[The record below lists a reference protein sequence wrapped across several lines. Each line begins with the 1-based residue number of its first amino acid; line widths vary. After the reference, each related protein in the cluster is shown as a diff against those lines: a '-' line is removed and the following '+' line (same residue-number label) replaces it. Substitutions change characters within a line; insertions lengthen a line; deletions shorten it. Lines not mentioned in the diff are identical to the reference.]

1 MDDSRRFVAAL
12 TLVVTLIGSIDSLL
26 AQTDESPRVARL
38 VKTLGS
44 DEFAA
49 RRAADLELLKLGPES
64 RRQLE
69 DAARSADPEIRLRAL
84 NLLERISVVRL
95 WEPGKISLQATDDKV
110 DRLLAM
116 CAEQTGNHVF
126 VGDPYSEFINGPVT
140 VQLQEKPYWQ
150 ALDELA
156 SLTGNHVR
164 PHYDSRM
171 AGVVIATGAAGKYP
185 TAYAGPVRAQITSA
199 RRVFIEEFDYEQPS
213 SEVTHTFQLNL
224 QMMWEDR
231 FRLAA
236 YGAQPEVVEAITDT
250 GVAVGGPPATS
261 SGWNIAS
268 SSTRQVS
275 ANLRLNPPPV
285 SARKLSVLRLK
296 WSLVA
301 LGEMAIADIES
312 PAMNSE
318 SHHDGLTLKVLAFER
333 QPTGRVELTLVASR
347 NLAVPDPPDI
357 LFQENVIELLDSQGK
372 AFRQQSQNHSLTERG
387 VEFRLAFLGENAG
400 ATPAKLR
407 FTYPKLRSRRDLE
420 IVFRDVPLPVQH
432 PE

>member
-12 TLVVTLIGSIDSLL
+12 TLVVAFAGAVDSIL

-49 RRAADLELLKLGPES
+49 RRAADRELLKLGPEG
-64 RRQLE
+64 RQQLE
-69 DAARSADPEIRLRAL
+69 DAASAADPEIRLRAL
-84 NLLERISVVRL
+84 NLLERIAVVRL
-95 WEPGKISLQATDDKV
+95 WEPGRISLQVTDNKV
-110 DRLLAM
+110 DHVFAKL
-116 CAEQTGNHVF
+116 AEQTGNHVF
-126 VGDPYSEFINGPVT
+126 VGEPFGEFVNVPVT
-140 VQLQEKPYWQ
+140 VELQEKPYWQ

-156 SLTGNHVR
+156 MLTGNHVR

-171 AGVVIATGAAGKYP
+171 AGVVIAAGAAGKYP

-199 RRVFIEEFDYEQPS
+199 RRVFIEEFDYEQPAS
-213 SEVTHTFQLNL
+213 DVTHTFQLNL

-250 GVAVGGPPATS
+250 GVAVAGPPATS

-268 SSTRQVS
+268 SSTRQVTAS
-275 ANLRLNPPPV
+275 LKLNPPPA
-285 SARKLSVLRLK
+285 SAKQLSVLRLK

-301 LGEMAIADIES
+301 LGEMANADIES
-312 PAMNSE
+312 PATGSE
-318 SHHDGLTLKVLAFER
+318 LHRDGLTLKVIAFER
-333 QPTGRVELTLVASR
+333 QPTGRVELTLLASR
-347 NLAVPDPPDI
+347 NLAVPDPPDV
-357 LFQENVIELLDSQGK
+357 LFQENVIELLDPQGK
-372 AFRQQSQNHSLTERG
+372 PFRQQSQNHSLTDRG
-387 VEFRLAFLGENAG
+387 VEFRLAFLGENASM
-400 ATPAKLR
+400 APARLR

-420 IVFRDVPLPVQH
+420 IVFRDVPLPVER